1 MLVKT
6 IRVSQRPQ
14 REEPCVI
21 KEGDLE
27 LIRDDLPGFK
37 KPPRT
42 PVRVILNNST
52 LSLFQTDNFADIMF
66 SVTLK
71 ELQLMKQ
78 DDDVNCIRVFNKRN
92 NQSKGICAMALSKE
106 SQSDQIKSWTKN
118 INMFKSDC
126 MNILV
131 A

>member
-1 MLVKT
+1 MMVKT
-6 IRVSQRPQ
+6 FRVSQRPQ

-52 LSLFQTDNFADIMF
+52 LSIFQTDNFADIMF

-92 NQSKGICAMALSKE
+92 NQSKGICG
-106 SQSDQIKSWTKN
+106 
-118 INMFKSDC
+118 
-126 MNILV
+126 
-131 A
+131 